1 MHDEFKS
8 KQSIFFS
15 VLLVVRNEEK
25 YISRLIETLLKQ
37 EFPIENYELII
48 IDGCSSDN
56 TLGIVEDYRKKYP
69 DFIRVYNNNKKTL
82 PAGWNIGIKQ
92 SKGQYVLRLDG
103 HTEVPNDFLLN
114 NWETIKKQ
122 PEATCVGGIIISK
135 GHGFQGSINEYVYS
149 HPFGVGSS
157 KFRTLNEDW
166 EGFVETVPY
175 GAYKKEIFDEIG
187 CFNEDLKRN
196 EDIEFHRR
204 VYNYGGQFF
213 LSTKIRSTYYV
224 RDSLKGL
231 INKSL
236 GDGTWSMIANQVT
249 PGSLSVYKKAPL
261 YTFLSGVALFIG
273 AFLHSVFFWL
283 FMLALLSYTLL
294 NSIVSIKFAR
304 KKGIQFFLPCFIAFF
319 CMHFFRGL
327 GSFLAYFKMEYWI
340 YKKQLLF
347 KKTN

>member
-1 MHDEFKS
+1 MNKNKILFT
-8 KQSIFFS
+8 
-15 VLLVVRNEEK
+15 VLLVLRNEEK
-25 YISRLIETLLKQ
+25 YIGRLIDTLLSQ
-37 EFPIENYELII
+37 DFPIENYELII
-48 IDGCSSDN
+48 VDGLSTDR
-56 TLGIVEDYRKKYP
+56 TLAIVEKYQKEYP
-69 DFIRVYNNNKKTL
+69 GFIRVITNERKTL
-82 PAGWNIGIKQ
+82 PPGWNLGIRAA
-92 SKGQYVLRLDG
+92 KGDYVLRIDG
-103 HTEVPNDFLLN
+103 HTEVPSDFLTN

-122 PEATCVGGIIISK
+122 PDAACVGGIIISK
-135 GHGFQGSINEYVYS
+135 GRGFQGSINEYVYS

-157 KFRTLNEDW
+157 KFRTLTEDW

-175 GAYKKEIFDEIG
+175 GAYKKEIFEEIG
-187 CFNEDLKRN
+187 YFNEDLKRN
-196 EDIEFHRR
+196 EDIEFHKR

-249 PGSLSVYKKAPL
+249 PGSLSIYKKAPL
-261 YTFLSGVALFIG
+261 YAFLIGTALFLG

-294 NSIVSIKFAR
+294 NGIVSFKFAR
-304 KKGIQFFLPCFIAFF
+304 EKGLPFFFPCFIAFF

-327 GSFLAYFKMEYWI
+327 GSFLAYFKAEYWI
-340 YKKQLLF
+340 YKKQSMS
-347 KKTN
+347 KKTK